1 MISFSL
7 NPRWI
12 LRNAVT
18 PTSHASGRFIST
30 GSEPHCHTTK
40 FSPPSELAS
49 ATCWVV
55 KRGERPCAIR
65 VDISGPIQKNG
76 GDFASHRNSSV
87 TKTLMLVP
95 SKRTL
100 SASVAS
106 NAIGNENHSL
116 ASNRLQKEQSSGI
129 ESPNLGPRIGCEA
142 TASAHVEIS
151 RDCIG
156 RQLIKGKNHQP
167 G

>member
-76 GDFASHRNSSV
+76 GDFLQNRISREK
-87 TKTLMLVP
+87 KTLLLVQ
-95 SKRTL
+95 KKLIL
-100 SASVAS
+100 SAKASVFSTQRISCAKR
-106 NAIGNENHSL
+106 N
-116 ASNRLQKEQSSGI
+116 
-129 ESPNLGPRIGCEA
+129 PR
-142 TASAHVEIS
+142 
-151 RDCIG
+151 R
-156 RQLIKGKNHQP
+156 
-167 G
+167 